1 MFFIDTG
8 NGSNRR
14 LTDVTGYASRLS
26 IERCSALL
34 GLHAFT
40 RCDIIS
46 CFKGIGKVKPIKALD
61 KNDHFELPLSQIGR
75 TFSVSADLEVELE
88 EFVCLLHSRKHHKET
103 NELRLSIL
111 QEKCGGDK
119 TEIKS
124 AFILGSLPSCRDVL
138 KQHVRRANYQI

>member
-40 RCDIIS
+40 RCDNTS
-46 CFKGIGKVKPIKALD
+46 CFKEIGKVKLTKVLN
-61 KNDHFELPLSQIGR
+61 KTDHFELPLSQIGSF
-75 TFSVSADLEVELE
+75 FSVSTDLKVKLE
-88 EFVCLLHSRKHHKET
+88 EFVFLFYS
-103 NELRLSIL
+103 
-111 QEKCGGDK
+111 
-119 TEIKS
+119 
-124 AFILGSLPSCRDVL
+124 
-138 KQHVRRANYQI
+138 